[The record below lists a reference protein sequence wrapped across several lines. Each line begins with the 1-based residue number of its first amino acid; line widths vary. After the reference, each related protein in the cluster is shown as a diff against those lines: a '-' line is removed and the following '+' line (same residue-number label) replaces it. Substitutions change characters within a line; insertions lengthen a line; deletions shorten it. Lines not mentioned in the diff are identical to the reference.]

1 MTIFD
6 LESGPDTARARAL
19 MPAFEEG
26 EVKVGNIKDEQKIKE
41 KRAERRASYE
51 AAWID
56 GAALRPET
64 GRVLAIGILPFKA
77 EAPLILHVHQSD
89 EADVIQSFWDF
100 LLTTEASTGRPFAG
114 WSIFHFD
121 LPFLVLRS
129 RMLDVPV
136 PPLLRNGRY
145 FSATRFCDLQD
156 EWLLGRSR
164 AEVKCS
170 LDHVARAL
178 GCGAK
183 TGQGKD
189 FADLYSVDE
198 TAALD
203 YLRHDLDI
211 TGKIAI
217 KLGLM

>member
-1 MTIFD
+1 
-6 LESGPDTARARAL
+6 

-26 EVKVGNIKDEQKIKE
+26 EVKVGNIKDKDKIKE
-41 KRAERRASYE
+41 KLAERRASHE
-51 AAWID
+51 ASWID

-64 GRVLAIGILPFKA
+64 ARVLAIGVLPFES

-100 LLTTEASTGRPFAG
+100 FLTTEASTGRQFAG

-183 TGQGKD
+183 SGQGKD
-189 FADLYSVDE
+189 FADLYAVDE
-198 TAALD
+198 ATALN
-203 YLRHDLDI
+203 YLRNDLEI
-211 TGKIAI
+211 TRAIAM